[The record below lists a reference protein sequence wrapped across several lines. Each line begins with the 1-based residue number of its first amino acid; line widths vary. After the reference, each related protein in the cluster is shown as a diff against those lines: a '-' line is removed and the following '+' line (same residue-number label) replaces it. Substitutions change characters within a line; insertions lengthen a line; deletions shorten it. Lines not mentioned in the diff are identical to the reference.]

1 MNENTLL
8 HRQIHPSLL
17 RYDGNPN
24 AQAFKPTRKDNG
36 LLSCYDG
43 DLITAEDSWKHYT
56 GQLMLSSVGAVSV
69 TVSECLDREL
79 PVIPDPASFPE
90 HALIDFRGLTRREI
104 EQKADALKNAAI
116 ARGWQFGPVAHLRA

>member
-1 MNENTLL
+1 MKENTLL
-8 HRQIHPSLL
+8 HRQIHPSWL
-17 RYDGNPN
+17 RYDGDPN

-69 TVSECLDREL
+69 TVSECFEQEL
-79 PVIPDPASFPE
+79 PVIPDPSPFPE
-90 HALIDFRGLTRREI
+90 HVLMDFRGLTRREI
-104 EQKADALKNAAI
+104 EQRADALKKAAT
-116 ARGWQFGPVAHLRA
+116 ARGWTFGPVAQP

>member
-8 HRQIHPSLL
+8 HRQIHPSWL
-17 RYDGNPN
+17 RYDGDPN

-56 GQLMLSSVGAVSV
+56 GQLMLSSVGSVSV
-69 TVSECLDREL
+69 TVSECGEQEL

-90 HALIDFRGLTRREI
+90 HVLIDFRGLTRREI
-104 EQKADALKNAAI
+104 EQKADALKKAAN
-116 ARGWQFGPVAHLRA
+116 ARGWQFGPLAQP